1 MSRLPYDKRPY
12 RAGVGVVLLN
22 AAGLAFAAQR
32 IDTPEPAW
40 QFPQGGI
47 DEGETPTQAALR
59 ELEEEIGTAKA
70 VIVAESRSWLTYDLP
85 RDLADRCWK
94 GRFRGQKQKWF
105 AARFTGTDADID
117 IHTRHPEF
125 SCWQWMPLAEIPAL
139 IVPFKRDLYER
150 VVAEFL
156 PVVATLGK

>member
-1 MSRLPYDKRPY
+1 MSGLIPYHDRPY
-12 RAGVGVVLLN
+12 RKGVGVVLLN
-22 AAGLAFAAQR
+22 ADGLAFAARR
-32 IDTPEPAW
+32 IDTEQPAW

-47 DEGETPTQAALR
+47 DAGESPRQAALR

-70 VIVAESRSWLTYDLP
+70 EIVAETADWLGYDLP
-85 RDLADRCWK
+85 REVADHCWK

-117 IHTRHPEF
+117 IDTDHPEF
-125 SCWQWMPLAEIPAL
+125 SEWQWMPLDQVPAL
-139 IVPFKRDLYER
+139 IVPFKRALYDR

-156 PVVATLGK
+156 PLAKPL